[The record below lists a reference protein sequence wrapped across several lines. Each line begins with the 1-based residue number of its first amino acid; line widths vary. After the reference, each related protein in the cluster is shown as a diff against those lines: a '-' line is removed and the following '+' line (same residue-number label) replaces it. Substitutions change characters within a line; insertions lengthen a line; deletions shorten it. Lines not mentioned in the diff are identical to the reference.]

1 MPTKTEK
8 LSFASYYNDHMVLQQ
23 APKMSVVWGYA
34 DITDV
39 SQTVSIVLISND
51 GTHKSTY
58 ETIVLPGKESFHI
71 SRSAW
76 VLNRSGLID

>member
-1 MPTKTEK
+1 MPVKTSK

-23 APKMSVVWGYA
+23 EPKRSVVWGYA

-39 SQTVSIVLISND
+39 SQTVSVVLISSD

-58 ETIVLPGKESFHI
+58 ETVVNPGK
-71 SRSAW
+71 
-76 VLNRSGLID
+76 